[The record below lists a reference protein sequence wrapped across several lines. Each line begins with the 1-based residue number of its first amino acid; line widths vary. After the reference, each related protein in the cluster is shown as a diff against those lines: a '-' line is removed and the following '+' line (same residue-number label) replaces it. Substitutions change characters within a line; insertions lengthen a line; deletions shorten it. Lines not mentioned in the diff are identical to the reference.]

1 MCMAKGGKAMKQKI
15 PSHETFKI
23 AALLA
28 LVGGFLDAYTYLLR
42 GGVFA
47 NAQTGNIVLLAVNMA
62 ERQWGK
68 AGYYLIPIA
77 AFAVGVFVTNLLR
90 ERLKKSGFLQFEHC
104 ILLFEAGLL
113 FVIGFLPAEMP
124 DGIINVM
131 IPFICSLQVNAFRKV
146 REVPYASTMCTGNLR
161 SGTEK
166 LYVFLMEGDRQAGK
180 SAVHYWGVIFL
191 FIAGAAAGTIAAGM
205 IGIKSIWLCCVLL
218 LLASLLMLLQDRR

>member
-1 MCMAKGGKAMKQKI
+1 MEQRI
-15 PSHETFKI
+15 PSHETFRI

-47 NAQTGNIVLLAVNMA
+47 NAQTGNIVLLAVNIA
-62 ERQWGK
+62 QKQWTK

-77 AFAVGVFVTNLLR
+77 AFAAGVFMTNLLR
-90 ERLKKSGFLQFEHC
+90 EQLKKNGFLKFEHC

-113 FVIGFLPAEMP
+113 FFIGFLPKECP
-124 DGIINVM
+124 DGIINVT
-131 IPFICSLQVNAFRKV
+131 ISFICSLQVNTFRKV

-166 LYVFLMEGDRQAGK
+166 L
-180 SAVHYWGVIFL
+180 FL
-191 FIAGAAAGTIAAGM
+191 FIVERNTEAGRSFLHYFGIILLFIIGAAAGTGFVRWL
-205 IGIKSIWLCCVLL
+205 GIQSIWMCCAAL
-218 LLASLLMLLQDRR
+218 LLASLLMLFEDRR